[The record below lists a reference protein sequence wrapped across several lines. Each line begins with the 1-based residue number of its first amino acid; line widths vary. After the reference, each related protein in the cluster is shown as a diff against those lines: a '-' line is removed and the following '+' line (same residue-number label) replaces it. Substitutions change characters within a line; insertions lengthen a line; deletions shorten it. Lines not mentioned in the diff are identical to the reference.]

1 MTRMLEPELAPWIVG
16 ARLIGALAALALVVA
31 MLGVYGS
38 IAFEV
43 RQRTREIGV
52 RIALGATSTN
62 VVALL
67 VRRGRLIVGVGVAV
81 GGVAAIAG
89 GKLVATMLYGVKPTD
104 PASLVASA
112 AVLVAAAAAAS
123 LIPALRARSVDP
135 ALVLRDE

>member
-104 PASLVASA
+104 HASLVASA

>member
-112 AVLVAAAAAAS
+112 AVLVSPTAAAS